1 MTAAHAH
8 ASTSKAKGGSKTR
21 WIVVGVLV
29 LLAIAAL
36 QWLPVGDWVKSL
48 QQWIES
54 LGAFGPILFAFVYV
68 VASLLFV
75 PASALTLAA
84 GAVFGLGW
92 GLLLVSFAS
101 TVTAACAFLIARH
114 IAREKLERWAR
125 KHDRFAALDRAIG
138 EGNWKIVVL
147 LRLSPIIPFNLSN
160 YLFGL
165 TKLDFWPYVLAS
177 WIGMLPGTFVYVY
190 LGSLG
195 AAGVSGGKKSP
206 LQWTLLG
213 VGLVASVVAVI
224 WVGRMARG
232 KIEKRGGG
240 AKSKHAKK

>member
-1 MTAAHAH
+1 MTATRAR
-8 ASTSKAKGGSKTR
+8 ASTTQDKSRPKWR
-21 WIVVGVLV
+21 WIVAGVLV
-29 LLAIAAL
+29 LLAIVAL

-54 LGAFGPILFAFVYV
+54 LGAFGPVLFALVYV

-114 IAREKLERWAR
+114 LAREKLERWAR
-125 KHDRFAALDRAIG
+125 DNERFAALDRAIG
-138 EGNWKIVVL
+138 AGNWKIVVL
-147 LRLSPIIPFNLSN
+147 LRLSPIVPFNLSN

-165 TKLDFWPYVLAS
+165 TKLEFWPYVLAS
-177 WIGMLPGTFVYVY
+177 WIGMIPGTFVYVY
-190 LGSLG
+190 LGDLG

-206 LQWTLLG
+206 LEWTLLG
-213 VGLVASVVAVI
+213 VGLVASVVAVV

-232 KIEKRGGG
+232 KIEKRRG
-240 AKSKHAKK
+240 KSHAKHAKD